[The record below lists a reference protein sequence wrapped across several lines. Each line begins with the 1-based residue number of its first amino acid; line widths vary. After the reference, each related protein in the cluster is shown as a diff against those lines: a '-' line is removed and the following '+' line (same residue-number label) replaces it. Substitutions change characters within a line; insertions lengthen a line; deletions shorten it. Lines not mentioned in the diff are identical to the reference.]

1 MDVFA
6 FAQLLGACGPRRPCE
21 PHGDVAKQFF
31 SFYLWSG
38 HRQRATTQIM
48 SMLQTVTLDVYLT
61 PWGGKTDLEN
71 FNNIRGFA
79 TSRWKKGL
87 VACLLKND
95 PLRPPLPPVPLES
108 Q

>member
-38 HRQRATTQIM
+38 HRQRATTQII
-48 SMLQTVTLDVYLT
+48 SMLQTVTLDGYLT
-61 PWGGKTDLEN
+61 PWGGGEKTDLAI
-71 FNNIRGFA
+71 FSYIRGFA
-79 TSRWKKGL
+79 TSKWTKRVGRL
-87 VACLLKND
+87 VA
-95 PLRPPLPPVPLES
+95 
-108 Q
+108 